1 MSLFFLP
8 LVCPS
13 CQQKI
18 FFCRDKKDKKIYT
31 VTDQIESL
39 IEPHICSL
47 IEREKYW
54 KNNIFKEYLKIDFT
68 PQDDILQLIKK
79 NFSSNNRLD
88 AASQKQILFINLG
101 LLLHCE
107 SVVKY
112 RQCLHLLTK
121 DFILC
126 KVFIKSTK
134 KWQLGR
140 WLTIQ
145 NPKSMNKN
153 QFHSPK
159 AQYFEI
165 SPKKTLDRLSQT
177 VSSLQLSSQDS
188 EVLEKYEK
196 NICSELQ
203 KVGKVI
209 AVFPMEK
216 KNSQYFRLIFF
227 FIEENFAHFMNN
239 LILPKK
245 IEIYFSQESA
255 VFTWDI
261 AKNIV
266 AFRLGK

>member
-1 MSLFFLP
+1 M
-8 LVCPS
+8 
-13 CQQKI
+13 K
-18 FFCRDKKDKKIYT
+18 
-31 VTDQIESL
+31 
-39 IEPHICSL
+39 
-47 IEREKYW
+47 
-54 KNNIFKEYLKIDFT
+54 
-68 PQDDILQLIKK
+68 
-79 NFSSNNRLD
+79 
-88 AASQKQILFINLG
+88 
-101 LLLHCE
+101 
-107 SVVKY
+107 
-112 RQCLHLLTK
+112 
-121 DFILC
+121 
-126 KVFIKSTK
+126 
-134 KWQLGR
+134 
-140 WLTIQ
+140 
-145 NPKSMNKN
+145 
-153 QFHSPK
+153 
-159 AQYFEI
+159 
-165 SPKKTLDRLSQT
+165 
-177 VSSLQLSSQDS
+177 LSSQDS

>member
-1 MSLFFLP
+1 MSKCKHCLYFTTDSQCSNKPKFIKSICFCDAASNRLSAEIFF
-8 LVCPS
+8 
-13 CQQKI
+13 

-31 VTDQIESL
+31 VTDQIEPL

-68 PQDDILQLIKK
+68 PQDDILQLIEK

-134 KWQLGR
+134 NG
-140 WLTIQ
+140 
-145 NPKSMNKN
+145 N
-153 QFHSPK
+153 
-159 AQYFEI
+159 
-165 SPKKTLDRLSQT
+165 
-177 VSSLQLSSQDS
+177 
-188 EVLEKYEK
+188 
-196 NICSELQ
+196 
-203 KVGKVI
+203 
-209 AVFPMEK
+209 
-216 KNSQYFRLIFF
+216 
-227 FIEENFAHFMNN
+227 
-239 LILPKK
+239 
-245 IEIYFSQESA
+245 
-255 VFTWDI
+255 
-261 AKNIV
+261 
-266 AFRLGK
+266 